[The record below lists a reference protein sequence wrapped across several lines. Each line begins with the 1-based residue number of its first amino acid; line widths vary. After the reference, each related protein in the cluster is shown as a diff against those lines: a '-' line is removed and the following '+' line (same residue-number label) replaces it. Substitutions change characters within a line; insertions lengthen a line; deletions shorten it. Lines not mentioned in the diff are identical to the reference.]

1 MMHRISKAVPA
12 EHRIGPPLVRVLRLI
27 TNHLAT
33 LEHHFGLARESDL
46 ADDSVVRFHDDLNIV
61 VRLVTAPR
69 SGPVSGP
76 DPDKKET
83 GDATLQLH
91 TNHLATDVLGRRAT
105 VWAPLSD
112 CRTPP
117 SSNLPGSSTRS
128 LA

>member
-1 MMHRISKAVPA
+1 MHRISKAVPA

-27 TNHLAT
+27 TNHLAA
-33 LEHHFGLARESDL
+33 LEHHLGLARESDL
-46 ADDSVVRFHDDLNIV
+46 ADDSVVRFHDDLNII
-61 VRLVTAPR
+61 VRLRNGAEVGASVR
-69 SGPVSGP
+69 P

-91 TNHLATDVLGRRAT
+91 TNRLARDVLGRSTT